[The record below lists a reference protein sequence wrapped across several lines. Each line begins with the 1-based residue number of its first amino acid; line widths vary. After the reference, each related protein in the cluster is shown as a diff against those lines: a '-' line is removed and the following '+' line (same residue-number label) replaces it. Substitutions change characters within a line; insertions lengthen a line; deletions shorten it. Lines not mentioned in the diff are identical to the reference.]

1 MLACLVASAAEL
13 FKGGMFIINKVSLL
27 ACGVEYVHM
36 IQNWTVSH
44 SCVTVHVLC
53 YFAGIQTQ

>member
-27 ACGVEYVHM
+27 ACGTYDPELDS
-36 IQNWTVSH
+36 QS
-44 SCVTVHVLC
+44 
-53 YFAGIQTQ
+53 